1 MKKFY
6 TILTVALLA
15 TVSDLFIGCGNDY
28 IYEYEPPYKNSNN
41 GYSTDDIVLM
51 AQTLRGHWDGNVQA
65 QGTINGKLVIQNLFT
80 EIEFDQY
87 DITKASGR
95 GLQSD
100 YENVNAPQAQLVR
113 KFSWSIE
120 RNTGNIIIIYD
131 DNKFKMTIPYKEL
144 VLNEHRF
151 SGVMY
156 GDNDT
161 EKFSFSR
168 YTLAKKTVFEDEL
181 TNSTNVSK

>member
-1 MKKFY
+1 MKKLY
-6 TILTVALLA
+6 TILSVVLLA
-15 TVSDLFIGCGNDY
+15 AASTLFTSCGDDY
-28 IYEYEPPYKNSNN
+28 IYEYEPEYWDSNN
-41 GYSTDDIVLM
+41 GYSTDDILLM

-65 QGTINGKLVIQNLFT
+65 QGYVNGNLVTQNLFT

-87 DITKASGR
+87 DMTKASGR

-120 RNTGNIIIIYD
+120 RSTGNIIIIYD
-131 DNKFKMTIPYKEL
+131 GDGFKMTIPYKEL
-144 VLNEHRF
+144 VLNEHNF

-161 EKFSFSR
+161 ERFSFSR
-168 YTLAKKTVFEDEL
+168 YTLAKKSTFEDE
-181 TNSTNVSK
+181 STDSTSTSK